1 MAIRQVSVFIENR
14 KGALA
19 DPLRALSEA
28 GIGLR
33 ALSIADTSDFGILR
47 IITDDN
53 TYETEPTAHYWYWS
67 DDKQVYI
74 CDTCGLESKN
84 GASGSIV
91 IEDMTKAYGNDTA
104 YVVGYWNRGN
114 VQVYT
119 YLSVILDGR
128 EQDVNIMTS
137 VGEELFTAEQSY
149 IGRK

>member
-53 TYETEPTAHYWYWS
+53 TKAAFVLSEHGYVCSVTEVVAACA
-67 DDKQVYI
+67 DDKPGGLADLLTILSEQGVDVEYVYAFVAKTGNHAWVVMRVNDNAAAERI
-74 CDTCGLESKN
+74 LR
-84 GASGSIV
+84 AS
-91 IEDMTKAYGNDTA
+91 
-104 YVVGYWNRGN
+104 
-114 VQVYT
+114 
-119 YLSVILDGR
+119 
-128 EQDVNIMTS
+128 NITLVS
-137 VGEELFTAEQSY
+137 EADIAAV
-149 IGRK
+149 

>member
-53 TYETEPTAHYWYWS
+53 T
-67 DDKQVYI
+67 
-74 CDTCGLESKN
+74 
-84 GASGSIV
+84 
-91 IEDMTKAYGNDTA
+91 KAA
-104 YVVGYWNRGN
+104 
-114 VQVYT
+114 
-119 YLSVILDGR
+119 
-128 EQDVNIMTS
+128 
-137 VGEELFTAEQSY
+137 
-149 IGRK
+149 